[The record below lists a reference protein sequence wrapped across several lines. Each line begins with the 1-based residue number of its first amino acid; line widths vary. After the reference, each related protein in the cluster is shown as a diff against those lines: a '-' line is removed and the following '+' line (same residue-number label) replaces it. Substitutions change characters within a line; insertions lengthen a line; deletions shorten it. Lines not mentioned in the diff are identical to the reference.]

1 MGGDSARSAAASQ
14 AIISPHPPPRGGD
27 SPGRAGHAHELIKPP
42 PPRLGGDPGGRTPP
56 RCQPH
61 FNPRPPHGG
70 RPGIFSTIP
79 AGKTFQSTPPAWG
92 ATQGFD
98 AVLLTHGISIHA
110 PRMGGDQS
118 PPPPIRILS
127 ISIHAPRMGGDS
139 KNSQIMRP
147 FLQKTYDFHKHHP
160 AVIPDS
166 ESAVYARENY
176 LKNLVRSYRAFLFTW
191 TSHLKH
197 QDILWTIRSLCS
209 KMLNFVLI
217 TIPQV
222 IKSKAVLLGIH
233 NLA

>member
-1 MGGDSARSAAASQ
+1 MGLFLLGRPRHIQYVNSIYA
-14 AIISPHPPPRGGD
+14 PRGGD
-27 SPGRAGHAHELIKPP
+27 CGRLWKTLPI
-42 PPRLGGDPGGRTPP
+42 RY
-56 RCQPH
+56 
-61 FNPRPPHGG
+61 FNPR
-70 RPGIFSTIP
+70 
-79 AGKTFQSTPPAWG
+79 
-92 ATQGFD
+92 
-98 AVLLTHGISIHA
+98 
-110 PRMGGDQS
+110 PRMGGD
-118 PPPPIRILS
+118 PAFIILS
-127 ISIHAPRMGGDS
+127 LEQAISIHAPRMGGDS

>member
-1 MGGDSARSAAASQ
+1 MGGDLREV
-14 AIISPHPPPRGGD
+14 
-27 SPGRAGHAHELIKPP
+27 RATINLV
-42 PPRLGGDPGGRTPP
+42 D
-56 RCQPH
+56 

-70 RPGIFSTIP
+70 RPVPHVPPIG
-79 AGKTFQSTPPAWG
+79 GLGFQSTPPAWG
-92 ATQGFD
+92 ATAACSSCSNLLPFQSTPPAWGATEKVGD
-98 AVLLTHGISIHA
+98 VLGMLY
-110 PRMGGDQS
+110 
-118 PPPPIRILS
+118 

-197 QDILWTIRSLCS
+197 
-209 KMLNFVLI
+209 
-217 TIPQV
+217 
-222 IKSKAVLLGIH
+222 
-233 NLA
+233 